1 MDEHVK
7 SVPKEYFLDEVRD
20 GFFVPTMMKRSWAA
34 MLSNYAELEDFCRKN
49 GADCFVVWGSMLGAI
64 RHGGF
69 VPWDD
74 DIDVA
79 MLREYYDMIKEAADR
94 GELPGGHWLDD
105 YRTGDVDN
113 TKSRWLDTRDVVRSQ
128 EQSAENF
135 GFPFINIIDID
146 VFDNIPH
153 AGVER
158 DLYEK
163 IVEVIVQIRSNAE
176 ELERMSEDD
185 PNIVNKKNEL
195 VAQIAKISE
204 VTGYPY
210 DFDDPRIVLQL
221 MCMIEH
227 YSRQIDSGSSGE
239 VTILPYYMN
248 GKTYLFPR
256 RYIKDCIDVDFE
268 YTTVRVPV
276 GYERILK
283 STWPNYATPYIDYD
297 SHSYPYFR
305 EMEKELKDLYGIEFM
320 TYHIYPEEY
329 EQITGS
335 RMEKV
340 SLQEFVRSSL
350 ELLKEAHGF
359 LEGAVAGGAD
369 GLDDAFF
376 EVLGECQNV
385 AVSIGNRIEKRM
397 VGDSA
402 PMGDGA
408 EEPVREDESVGG
420 TGDSL
425 EGCIRLLEGY
435 CEDVYT
441 AYQKEL
447 SIGAGDIAALRG
459 YEAQFD
465 KAFSDIKEKA
475 EVVFLCY
482 MSEHWKS
489 LRTIWESAMADP
501 GVHVTV
507 IPVPYYLKE
516 YDGSIDKDGMILEDT
531 GYPDGVELTSY
542 EEYDM
547 EAEHP
552 DVIIYQCPYDEY
564 STAMTVHPFYY
575 VSNLYQYTERLVFIP
590 PFYTRDIK
598 AEDKRIRATLKDFIC
613 NPGLVYADEIIVQ
626 SEGVKDAYTEIL
638 SEFVDRELGLPA
650 DENADG
656 ETDDRKVSLRSNI
669 NADKKINAA
678 GTAIK
683 DWESRGRELVRAV
696 ASADSSAGVYG
707 EDVGGGDD
715 GSAENGC
722 PTGKY
727 LTLAGEEVQP
737 TVYDRITVIPE
748 DWLRFI
754 RKEDSSFKKIL
765 AYYISGSVIYDN
777 EIPELKRA
785 GKILDVIKSYDEEI
799 TVLWFTDKYA
809 EEILRS
815 RKPKVWDE
823 YAALMERFKTEGIGI
838 LDETGDAGRAA
849 TVCTAFYGDAG
860 ILMNKCRSLGKP
872 IMWATPG
879 TPVPVPE
886 RKDKAVREAADGDN
900 QESGLEGEK
909 AGMTEEIKTN
919 IGGSDEAIAGNDKIT
934 ENKTDQGQN
943 TDNRVDP
950 SSSVGAQIWQAIKD
964 F

>member
-1 MDEHVK
+1 MDERVK
-7 SVPKEYFLDEVRD
+7 TVPKEYFLDEVRD

-34 MLSNYAELEDFCRKN
+34 MLSNYAELEEFCRKN
-49 GADCFVVWGSMLGAI
+49 GAECFVVWGSILGAV

-94 GELPGGHWLDD
+94 GELPDDHWLDD

-113 TKSRWLDTRDVVRSQ
+113 TKSRWLDTRAAVRNQ
-128 EQSAENF
+128 KQSAENF

-158 DLYEK
+158 ELYEK
-163 IVEVIVQIRSNAE
+163 IVEVIVQIRNNAE
-176 ELERMSEDD
+176 ELERMAEDD
-185 PNIVNKKNEL
+185 PNIVNKRNEL
-195 VAQIAKISE
+195 VAQIAKVSE
-204 VTGYPY
+204 ITGYPY
-210 DFDDPRIVLQL
+210 DFDDPRIILQL

-276 GYERILK
+276 GYERLLK

-297 SHSYPYFR
+297 SHSYPYYR
-305 EMEKELKDLYGIEFM
+305 ETEKELKDLYGIEFM

-329 EQITGS
+329 ERITGS

-340 SLQEFVRSSL
+340 PLREFVRSSI

-359 LEGAVAGGAD
+359 LEGGVAGGAD

-397 VGDSA
+397 AGAPV

-408 EEPVREDESVGG
+408 GEPVGEDDAAGG
-420 TGDSL
+420 AGDSA
-425 EGCIRLLEGY
+425 EGCIRQLESY
-435 CEDVYT
+435 CEAVYA

-447 SIGAGDIAALRG
+447 SIGAGDIATLRG

-465 KAFSDIKEKA
+465 KAFSDINEKT

-489 LRTIWESAMADP
+489 LHTIWESAMADT

-507 IPVPYYLKE
+507 IPVPYYLRE
-516 YDGSIDKDGMILEDT
+516 YDGSIDKDCMILEDT
-531 GYPDGVELTSY
+531 GYPVGVELTSY

-564 STAMTVHPFYY
+564 SSAMTVHPFYY
-575 VSNLYQYTERLVFIP
+575 VSNLYKYTERLVFIP
-590 PFYTRDIK
+590 SFYTRDIK
-598 AEDKRIRATLKDFIC
+598 AEDRRIRATLKDFIC

-638 SEFVDRELGLPA
+638 SKFVDRELGLSA
-650 DENADG
+650 DEKTA
-656 ETDDRKVSLRSNI
+656 SLRAKI
-669 NADKKINAA
+669 NADKKIIAA
-678 GTAIK
+678 GTAIR

-696 ASADSSAGVYG
+696 APTESGAGVSC
-707 EDVGGGDD
+707 EDGRRGDD
-715 GSAENGC
+715 GSSVSECRKGA
-722 PTGKY
+722 Y
-727 LTLAGEEVQP
+727 LTLTGEEVQP
-737 TVYDRITVIPE
+737 AVYDRITDVPA
-748 DWLRFI
+748 DWLGLIKR
-754 RKEDSSFKKIL
+754 DDGSFKKIL
-765 AYYISGSVIYDN
+765 AYYISGSMIYDH
-777 EIPELKRA
+777 EISELKRA
-785 GKILDVIKSYDEEI
+785 GKILDVIKTYDEEL

-838 LDETGDAGRAA
+838 LDETGDADRAA

-872 IMWATPG
+872 VMWATPG
-879 TPVPVPE
+879 TPVPVPDGSRKVSKETQDETSESDYSEGGTE
-886 RKDKAVREAADGDN
+886 RE
-900 QESGLEGEK
+900 EK
-909 AGMTEEIKTN
+909 EMAEEIKVN
-919 IGGSDEAIAGNDKIT
+919 VAGSDEAMVVDDQKTGNHA
-934 ENKTDQGQN
+934 EQGQS
-943 TDNRVDP
+943 TDGKADEA
-950 SSSVGAQIWQAIKD
+950 STVGAQIWQAIKD